1 MDQNLVQLSVF
12 IGVFFPL
19 VAALAKQAGW
29 SSKVNAVVATVLAGV
44 AGYVTVA
51 LSDTGVSLETWG
63 TSAVAIFIAAVAAF
77 RGFWAP
83 TGIDEAIKV
92 ATSVKKA

>member
-1 MDQNLVQLSVF
+1 MNENLVQLSVF

-19 VAALAKQAGW
+19 VAALVKQAGW
-29 SSKVNAVVATVLAGV
+29 SQPVNAVVATVLAGV
-44 AGYVTVA
+44 AGFVTVA

-63 TSAVAIFIAAVAAF
+63 TSSVAIFVAAVAAF
-77 RGFWAP
+77 AGFWKP

-92 ATSVKKA
+92 ATSVKKG